1 MANSGDLATALL
13 VSDDAGARVAI
24 TGILEEAGYSVI
36 HVERGEARACAL
48 ERPVDVILLDLSE
61 PSIAEET
68 ARQLR
73 AACVA
78 PFVPILRLATAE
90 EEARPL
96 VESVEVGSEAVL
108 AKPVALPVL
117 LSMVSTLVRLGRAHR
132 KAERERAE
140 LEEVLR
146 QMPSGV
152 IVADATGELHLA
164 NAQAREILCLPP
176 ASPSQEERM
185 KLLHPC
191 VHGALPGIE
200 TWPLWRALRTGE
212 RVIGEEVEVT
222 CGDDRRVVV
231 RVSAGP
237 VRSPEGRIIAGVLT
251 FTDITARQLTEE
263 ALREGEERLRAIV
276 DNSQD
281 AIIVTDPAG
290 EGRVLSVNPAASRM
304 LGWAEEELVGMSR
317 EDLLET
323 RDPRLEPALA
333 ERARNDVMQAELH
346 YKRKDGSTL
355 AGEVASRLFLDR
367 DGNRRAVGIIRD
379 VSERTRMEEEKER
392 LLAEV
397 ERERTFLTAFLDNS
411 PTAMAYLDTD
421 LRFVRVNR
429 IYAEWAGMP
438 AEELVG
444 RSHFE
449 IWGMRER
456 IETMHQVLASGE
468 PVRRS
473 EMLLTYPVRLSR
485 PDGYVDY
492 AIFPVKD
499 DRGRTIGLVL
509 SVEDATE
516 RVRARQE
523 ATAAARARAEQA
535 QLLEA
540 ILDNVHSGIAY
551 LDPDLRYVHVNPMY
565 ERIVGRSREELLG
578 HAVLD
583 FVVDERGAELV
594 RQARET
600 GEPLQREEF
609 PYRFMGPP
617 ERTAYLNVALAP
629 IRDEHGELSGL
640 VAAVVDVTG
649 QVETRERMLA
659 VERARAEL
667 AESLNRE
674 IAHRTKNNLAMVA
687 GLLRFQILE
696 HPDARVSVT
705 LSDTVTR
712 LMTFA
717 SIQDELQAAATTG
730 WLDLLP
736 LLRRVASASSGTF
749 AGAEAVVSVRGESV
763 ALPSRAATSIAVVA
777 NEFIT
782 NALKHGAAGADG
794 KLRVDVEMEP
804 TDGSL
809 RLCVWN
815 SGNPVPADFDL
826 RAHQAMGLQLV
837 ASLVADQYGGELS
850 LRPERGGTL
859 AQAIVPLADL
869 QRQ

>member
-13 VSDDAGARVAI
+13 VSDDPGARVAI
-24 TGILEEAGYSVI
+24 TGILEEAGYSVT
-36 HVERGEARACAL
+36 HVERGGARACAL

-78 PFVPILRLATAE
+78 PFVPVLRLATAK

-96 VESVEVGSEAVL
+96 AESVEVGSDAVL

-117 LSMVSTLVRLGRAHR
+117 LSMASTLVRLGRAHR
-132 KAERERAE
+132 EAERERAE

-191 VHGALPGIE
+191 VHGVLPGIE

-222 CGDDRRVVV
+222 CRDDRRVVV

-237 VRSPEGRIIAGVLT
+237 VRSPEGRIIASVLT
-251 FTDITARQLTEE
+251 FTDITARKQTEE

-290 EGRVLSVNPAASRM
+290 EGRVLSANPAASRM
-304 LGWAEEELVGMSR
+304 LGWTEEELVGMSR

-333 ERARNDVMQAELH
+333 ERARSDVMRAELH

-367 DGNRRAVGIIRD
+367 DGNRRAVGIMRD

-397 ERERTFLTAFLDNS
+397 ERERTFLAAFLDNS

-429 IYAEWAGMP
+429 LYAGWAGLP
-438 AEELVG
+438 AEELAG
-444 RSHFE
+444 RTHWE
-449 IWGMRER
+449 IWHLPER
-456 IETMHQVLASGE
+456 VETLRLALETGA
-468 PVRRS
+468 PVRRE
-473 EMLLTYPVRLSR
+473 EMAYSHPAR
-485 PDGYVDY
+485 PGQQGHVDY
-492 AIFPVKD
+492 QAFPVQD
-499 DRGRTIGLVL
+499 DAGAVVGLVL
-509 SVEDATE
+509 TVQDVTE
-516 RVRARQE
+516 RVRARE
-523 ATAAARARAEQA
+523 EAAAAAHARAEQA
-535 QLLEA
+535 QLLET

-749 AGAEAVVSVRGESV
+749 AGAEAVVSVRGESL
-763 ALPSRAATSIAVVA
+763 ALPSRAATSVAVVA

-782 NALKHGAAGADG
+782 NALKHGAPGADG

-837 ASLVADQYGGELS
+837 ASLVADQYGGEFS

-869 QRQ
+869 QRE

>member
-13 VSDDAGARVAI
+13 VSDDPGARVAI
-24 TGILEEAGYSVI
+24 TGILEEAGYSVT
-36 HVERGEARACAL
+36 HVERGGARACAL

-78 PFVPILRLATAE
+78 PFVPVLRLATAK

-96 VESVEVGSEAVL
+96 AESVEVGSDAVL

-117 LSMVSTLVRLGRAHR
+117 LSMASTLVRLGRAHR
-132 KAERERAE
+132 EAERERAE

-191 VHGALPGIE
+191 VHGVLPGIE

-222 CGDDRRVVV
+222 CRDDRRVVV

-237 VRSPEGRIIAGVLT
+237 VRSPEGRIIASVLT
-251 FTDITARQLTEE
+251 FTDITARKQTEE

-290 EGRVLSVNPAASRM
+290 EGRVLSANPAASRM
-304 LGWAEEELVGMSR
+304 LGWTEEELVGMSR

-333 ERARNDVMQAELH
+333 ERARSDVMQAELH

-367 DGNRRAVGIIRD
+367 DGNRRAVGIMRD

-397 ERERTFLTAFLDNS
+397 ERERTFLAAFLDNS

-429 IYAEWAGMP
+429 LYAGWAGLP
-438 AEELVG
+438 AEELAG
-444 RSHFE
+444 RTHWE
-449 IWGMRER
+449 IWHLPER
-456 IETMHQVLASGE
+456 VETLRLALETGA
-468 PVRRS
+468 PVRRE
-473 EMLLTYPVRLSR
+473 EMAYSHPAR
-485 PDGYVDY
+485 PGQQGHVDY
-492 AIFPVKD
+492 QAFPVQD
-499 DRGRTIGLVL
+499 DAGAVVGLVL
-509 SVEDATE
+509 TVQDVTE
-516 RVRARQE
+516 RVRARE
-523 ATAAARARAEQA
+523 EAAAAAHARAEQA
-535 QLLEA
+535 QLLET

-749 AGAEAVVSVRGESV
+749 AGAEAVVSVRGESL
-763 ALPSRAATSIAVVA
+763 ALPSRAATSVAVVA

-782 NALKHGAAGADG
+782 NALKHGAPGADG

-837 ASLVADQYGGELS
+837 ASLVADQYGGEFS

-869 QRQ
+869 QRE